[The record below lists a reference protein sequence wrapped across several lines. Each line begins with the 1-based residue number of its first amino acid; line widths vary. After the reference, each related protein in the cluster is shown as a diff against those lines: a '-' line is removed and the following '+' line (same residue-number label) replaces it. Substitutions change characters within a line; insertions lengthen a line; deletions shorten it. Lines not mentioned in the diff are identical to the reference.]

1 MQFTER
7 LEELIRACFTG
18 LWIRSPEHHEVLREL
33 RVLAQQQNW
42 RLASW
47 DMEHGLQGDATGEVQ
62 AADPLAAVRALRRL
76 ADDSGQQTT
85 VLVLQ
90 NFHRF
95 LQSAEIVQA
104 LSVAVQ
110 QGKFAR
116 AFVLILAP
124 VVQLPVELEKLFTV
138 LEHPRPDREQL
149 VAIAREIATEANEL
163 PSGRQLDAL
172 LDAAAGM
179 TRYEAENAF
188 SLSLVRDGR
197 LSSQAVWELKTAAL
211 QHSGLV
217 RLHHGGEPFDQL
229 GGLETLKAFCR
240 RALLRSRAAHPMPV
254 TDDGP
259 HNRSDSTGNTT
270 AEAVRAK
277 GILLLGVPGVG
288 KSAFCKAL
296 GQETGRPTLVLDI
309 GALMGSLVGQTEANI
324 REALAIADAMA
335 PCILFVDEV
344 EKALSGAAG
353 GGAQDSGVTTRLFG
367 TLLTWMNDHRSDVF
381 LVATCNDVAKLP
393 PEFSRAE
400 RFDGVFFL
408 DLPSAPQREA
418 IWQIYL
424 RQFGLD
430 PQQSRPTDSLW
441 TGAEIR
447 ACCRLAALLD
457 VPLSEAAQHVVPV
470 AVTAA
475 ESVERLR
482 SWADGRCLS
491 VDRPG
496 VFRRQRDEASGG
508 RRGRRAVQ
516 GANRSTNRE
525 AS

>member
-7 LEELIRACFTG
+7 IEELIRACFTG
-18 LWIRSPEHHEVLREL
+18 LWIRSPEHNEVLREL
-33 RVLAQQQNW
+33 RTLAQQQEW
-42 RLASW
+42 KLLSW
-47 DMEHGLQGDATGEVQ
+47 DIEQGLQGDTGSEAQ
-62 AADPLAAVRALRRL
+62 AADPLAAIRVLRTL
-76 ADDSGQQTT
+76 AQPDSEDQTT

-104 LSVAVQ
+104 LSTAVQ
-110 QGKFAR
+110 RGKVDRTFI
-116 AFVLILAP
+116 VILSP
-124 VVQLPVELEKLFTV
+124 LVQLPVELEKLFTV
-138 LEHPRPDREQL
+138 IEHARPDREQL
-149 VAIAREIATEANEL
+149 VAIARELATEADEL
-163 PSGRQLDAL
+163 PTGRQLDAL

-197 LSSQAVWELKTAAL
+197 LNPQAVWELKTAAL
-211 QHSGLV
+211 EHSGLV

-229 GGLETLKAFCR
+229 GGLDTLKAFCC
-240 RALLRSRAAHPMPV
+240 RALLRSRV
-254 TDDGP
+254 TP
-259 HNRSDSTGNTT
+259 TGSVPGDTS
-270 AEAVRAK
+270 VSVPRAK

-353 GGAQDSGVTTRLFG
+353 NGSQDSGVTTRLFG

-408 DLPSAPQREA
+408 DLPSEAQREA

-430 PQQSRPTDSLW
+430 PQQSRPQDSLW

-457 VPLSEAAQHVVPV
+457 VPLSEAALHVVPV
-470 AVTAA
+470 AVTAS

-496 VFRRQRDEASGG
+496 VFRRQEHEEGPRAG
-508 RRGRRAVQ
+508 RRNRRAVQ
-516 GANRSTNRE
+516 AAPGSARRD